1 MGNLFRICVLC
12 LFLGVLANA
21 QENNGVFL
29 GFEAGAGEQKL
40 TTDGNGIAYTIKG
53 SAIVFGGKL
62 GYKHLFID
70 IIGIRAYVGADYGET
85 RVRFAD
91 GQSGVFSGITY
102 TVNLDVL
109 LNFYN
114 SENVALG
121 VFAGLGIGGQ
131 TAEDDNFLYN
141 DKVRT
146 ITNFYSDV
154 KLGLRVNATK
164 NHEIEFIA
172 KIPLNNAT
180 KTFNETIG
188 TQKIDIKAKYR
199 QNYKVLLGYNFA
211 F

>member
-53 SAIVFGGKL
+53 SAI
-62 GYKHLFID
+62 
-70 IIGIRAYVGADYGET
+70 
-85 RVRFAD
+85 D